1 MQFFIDR
8 RLVLACLALLAPMRV
23 FAGEYAAD
31 EKDYCSQAQQIIAA
45 TDLEPEVVL
54 HDDYEAFVESKP
66 TDQPFVIHR
75 YNSAPVASRP
85 EITTVVSC
93 KLRTSERINTAHD
106 SEGGAVPIAGAETS
120 CDEVHR
126 QVLAQIVAAVP
137 KSARKLDLGDF
148 VVEPEDMKFIGPQWL
163 EPWPFTP
170 ATLDENALYHLHT
183 RALYAPHAWWI
194 PMPERFMGNYY
205 CHLASPEYL
214 EALVRGTVRFE

>member
-1 MQFFIDR
+1 MQIVSGL
-8 RLVLACLALLAPMRV
+8 RLVLTCLLPLAPMQV
-23 FAGEYAAD
+23 LAGEHEAD
-31 EKDYCSQAQQIIAA
+31 KEDYCSQAQQIIAA

-54 HDDYEAFVESKP
+54 HDDYQAFVESKP

-75 YNSAPVASRP
+75 YNSAPVASNP

-106 SEGGAVPIAGAETS
+106 NEGGAVPVAGAETS

-126 QVLAQIVAAVP
+126 RVLAQIVAAVP
-137 KSARKLDLGDF
+137 QSARKLDLEDF
-148 VVEPEDMKFIGPQWL
+148 VVESEDMKLIGPQWL
-163 EPWPFTP
+163 EPWPFKPITV
-170 ATLDENALYHLHT
+170 DENDLYHLHT

-214 EALVRGTVRFE
+214 EALVRGTARFE